1 MTTNV
6 NVTEE
11 NVATLIPQ
19 VGLNGTA
26 TDKPG
31 VDNKYID
38 ELNKEIEKKD
48 EADAAA
54 LDANNTV
61 TTESVKDVILNFKT
75 QSNVSRSIR
84 TQICKIYQIEEKIA
98 LADVKNLDKKTVIDL
113 KRQLVFEKKRLSTLK
128 KGMNQDQLND
138 VKNIEEA
145 SFAELKK
152 AKAEAKKRTEKD
164 VKESVDET
172 PSEGEVVTEQEIFHK
187 KSIEEYEDGN
197 LIVYTLKTEL
207 NDLHSKLLTAQA
219 NFKKT
224 GNVKFEKMIKGLE
237 LQIAHK
243 KKALM
248 EAEKDFKKD
257 IKARDDKRLHKM
269 DHHGLELKKKINGA
283 MNAVRSKV
291 VTEAADMEDEIK
303 PIVAKFNEKGYKVK
317 YASPGHHQ
325 LRKKEDKEPDG
336 VYKGKLYSDA
346 RVMFDKEYNMGEA
359 PKCWKWRTV
368 DGCSYLDVVERN
380 YDSEKGTP
388 DEEFSRW
395 KKEYMDS
402 LRKFADDL
410 GKEESDKTENE
421 EEVKESVYDEMKD
434 IMEGFDDSFF

>member
-1 MTTNV
+1 MTTNA

-48 EADAAA
+48 EADTVA
-54 LDANNTV
+54 LDDNNTV

-84 TQICKIYQIEEKIA
+84 TQICTIYQIEEKIA
-98 LADVKNLDKKTVIDL
+98 LADIKNLDKKTIIDL

-138 VKNIEEA
+138 VKKIEEA

-152 AKAEAKKRTEKD
+152 VKAEAVKRREKYA
-164 VKESVDET
+164 KESVDEI
-172 PSEGEVVTEQEIFHK
+172 PSEGDVVIEQEIFNK
-187 KSIEEYEDGN
+187 KSIEEYEGGTPT
-197 LIVYTLKTEL
+197 IIMLKNEL
-207 NDLHSKLLTAQA
+207 NDLHDQLLYAQA
-219 NFKKT
+219 DLRKT
-224 GNVKFEKMIKGLE
+224 GDVKYEKKIKGLTN
-237 LQIAHK
+237 QIAIRK
-243 KKALM
+243 KRLM
-248 EAEKDFKKD
+248 EAEKELRKD
-257 IKARDDKRLHKM
+257 VKARDEKRMQKV
-269 DHHGLELKKKINGA
+269 DRQGFDLKKKINGA

-303 PIVAKFNEKGYKVK
+303 PIVDKLNEKGYKVK
-317 YASPGHHQ
+317 YASPGHNK
-325 LRKKEDKEPDG
+325 LRKKEDQEPDG
-336 VYKGKLYSDA
+336 VYNGKLYSDA

-359 PKCWKWRTV
+359 PKCWKWRIV
-368 DGCSYLDVVERN
+368 DGCSYLDVVERK

-402 LRKFADDL
+402 LKKFVDDL
-410 GKEESDKTENE
+410 GKEKSEKE
-421 EEVKESVYDEMKD
+421 EEVKESVYDAIKD
-434 IMEGFDDSFF
+434 IMEGIDDSFF